1 MSIVPI
7 RGLFE
12 AHLTVGDLDRAVSFY
27 RDVLGL
33 PVAYTIPKRQV
44 AFFWV

>member
-12 AHLTVGDLDRAVSFY
+12 AHLTVGDLERSIAFY
-27 RDVLGL
+27 RDVL
-33 PVAYTIPKRQV
+33 
-44 AFFWV
+44 